1 MGGTGAT
8 GVHSSMA
15 GGDPNSGSRDTRD
28 DVKLPTGPLLS
39 GSQQANLQSIGKLIS
54 EAQKDLRDGKVDPEL
69 LKSLGMTREQFA
81 AFVEKYA
88 QRIGKIGKMKDKT
101 AKPDGTVQ
109 GAFALPGSDR
119 QQQGR
124 GLDGTLED
132 VRGGEKLSTDE
143 IRKLYEQ
150 RAGKVSRKYRKQ
162 VEAYFRA
169 ISETAAKKK

>member
-1 MGGTGAT
+1 
-8 GVHSSMA
+8 MA

-28 DVKLPTGPLLS
+28 DVKEPTGPLMS

-69 LKSLGMTREQFA
+69 LKSLGMTRDQFA

-88 QRIGKIGKMKDKT
+88 QRIGKVEKMKDRT
-101 AKPDGTVQ
+101 ARPDGTIQ
-109 GAFALPGSDR
+109 GAFVIPGSDR

-124 GLDGTLED
+124 GLDGKLED
-132 VRGGEKLSTDE
+132 IRGSEKLSKDE

-150 RAGKVSRKYRKQ
+150 RASKVSREYRKQ

-169 ISETAAKKK
+169 ISEAPPTAAQRP